1 MELLEKE
8 SLYYTNVMEMEEE
21 DYYEEGENSS
31 AGAGSMGDSAS
42 HAQNLGATVLAS
54 KFALN
59 TRKGAVKKV
68 TIPDS
73 SSLKMPKM
81 FKPTEPDFSTF
92 EED

>member
-8 SLYYTNVMEMEEE
+8 SMYYTNVEQE
-21 DYYEEGENSS
+21 DDYEE
-31 AGAGSMGDSAS
+31 AGAGESSMEDNAS
-42 HAQNLGATVLAS
+42 HTQNLGATVLAS
-54 KFALN
+54 KFAAN

-73 SSLKMPKM
+73 DSLKMPKM

-92 EED
+92 HED